1 MAPASGWLRLRF
13 LSSDTPWVSA
23 RGFEIVVDLDLDLTA
38 GDADPHRMAC
48 ATTRLAQL
56 PTAVD
61 GIVLH
66 SSPQMFYSAAP
77 SRQEVAAKY
86 QNFITFLSDVINRN
100 FQNILIFYQK
110 VN

>member
-23 RGFEIVVDLDLDLTA
+23 RGFEIVVDLDLTA

-66 SSPQMFYSAAP
+66 SSPQMFYSTVP
-77 SRQEVAAKY
+77 SRQEVTDKY
-86 QNFITFLSDVINRN
+86 QNFITFLFDVINRN
-100 FQNILIFYQK
+100 VQNILIFYQK